1 MRALLLLLSLLA
13 SLPISAAPLRVLFV
27 GNSYTYTHNLP
38 EVFRRVAES
47 RGQRVDVRA
56 LTAPGVAIEDHF
68 SAGTL
73 PRGLQGDWDWVVLQQ
88 GPSSLPENRRHLALW
103 TAEVA
108 RHLDPTRSR
117 ILMYSVWP
125 AREHGHTWSN
135 AELSYAQAAAK
146 VGGCV
151 FPAAAAWRLALAAE
165 PSLPLYSGDGL
176 HPTREGA
183 LLAAMAMAEA
193 LWPSRH
199 KALREVDLRA
209 QFRESAWQPAV
220 ARASQFQRY
229 AGDAVRQATPACSD

>member
-1 MRALLLLLSLLA
+1 MRPALLLLALLITQPLAA
-13 SLPISAAPLRVLFV
+13 SPLRVLFV

-38 EVFRRVAES
+38 EVFRRVAEN
-47 RGQRVDVRA
+47 RGRRVEVSA

-73 PRGLQGDWDWVVLQQ
+73 PRGLQGNWDWVVVQQ
-88 GPSSLPENRRHLALW
+88 GPSSLPQNRQHLIYW

-108 RHLDPTRSR
+108 RHLDRARTR

-135 AELSYAQAAAK
+135 AELSYSRAASK

-151 FPAAAAWRLALAAE
+151 FPAAAAWRLALAEDA
-165 PSLPLYSGDGL
+165 SLPLYSSDGL

-183 LLAAMAMAEA
+183 LLTALTMAEA
-193 LWPSRH
+193 LWPAPH
-199 KALREVDLRA
+199 KALREPDLRP
-209 QFRESAWQPAV
+209 QFRESAWQSAL
-220 ARASQFQRY
+220 ARAGTFQRH
-229 AGDAVRQATPACSD
+229 AADAVRQASPGCVD